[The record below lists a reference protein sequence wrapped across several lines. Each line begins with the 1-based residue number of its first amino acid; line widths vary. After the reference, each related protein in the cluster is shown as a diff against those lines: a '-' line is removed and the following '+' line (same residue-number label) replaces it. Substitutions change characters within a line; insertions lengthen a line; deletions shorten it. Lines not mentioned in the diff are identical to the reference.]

1 MNVQKFK
8 KDEVK
13 RLFRHCIRTK
23 DKNGNYYERTN
34 PDIDFS
40 KTHLNYSF
48 ENLDVK
54 QVEAKL
60 KQYMEDNFVRNKTTV
75 VACSWVIQ
83 KPDFYEGDTKEFFE
97 KCYKI
102 FKSKYPYTID
112 GFVHLDET
120 TPHMHYIFC
129 PILDGKFNAKA
140 ILTKQELTEMHLWF
154 EKQLETEMGFHI
166 DLIKDET
173 RERKELLKELGNDK
187 ELFDYDERPEY
198 LSMREL
204 KRRTQ
209 LKIMKE
215 YEEENAKLEDYR
227 RQVREYKEQNLD
239 AIIAQKTNYVPRAE
253 VIQML
258 NGIFDMLEFDLGRE
272 KVKKYR
278 KFVEGFG
285 YIFEE
290 LKEGI
295 NKIKERIKGE

>member
-23 DKNGNYYERTN
+23 DKNGKYYERTN
-34 PDIDFS
+34 PDIDFE
-40 KTHLNYSF
+40 KTYLNYSF

-83 KPDFYEGDTKEFFE
+83 KPDFYDGDTKEFFE

-154 EKQLETEMGFHI
+154 EKQLENEMGFHI

-173 RERKELLKELGNDK
+173 RERKELLKELGNDR

-198 LSMREL
+198 LPMREL

-239 AIIAQKTNYVPRAE
+239 AIIAQKSNYVPRAE

-258 NGIFDMLEFDLGRE
+258 NGIFDMLEFDLSHE

-285 YIFEE
+285 YVFEQI
-290 LKEGI
+290 KENI
-295 NKIKERIKGE
+295 NKIIERIKGE

>member
-23 DKNGNYYERTN
+23 DKDGNYYERTN

-60 KQYMEDNFVRNKTTV
+60 KQYMEGNFVRNKTTV

-83 KPDFYEGDTKEFFE
+83 KPDFYDGDTKDFFE

-187 ELFDYDERPEY
+187 DLFDYDERPEY
-198 LSMREL
+198 LPMREL

-239 AIIAQKTNYVPRAE
+239 AIIAQKSNYVPRAE

-290 LKEGI
+290 VKEGI
-295 NKIKERIKGE
+295 NKIKERLKR

>member
-83 KPDFYEGDTKEFFE
+83 KPDFYDGDTKEFFE

-187 ELFDYDERPEY
+187 DLFDYDERPEY
-198 LSMREL
+198 LPMREL

-209 LKIMKE
+209 LKIMKD
-215 YEEENAKLEDYR
+215 YEEENAKLEEYK

-258 NGIFDMLEFDLGRE
+258 NGIFDMLEFDLGHE

-285 YIFEE
+285 YVFEE
-290 LKEGI
+290 IKEGI
-295 NKIKERIKGE
+295 NKIKERLKR